1 MDYEKVYVA
10 VTLKVDREGNVRPL
24 SFEWEDGRVFAVDRV
39 LSQGMVP
46 ARHVGAILTKRFDI
60 KVSGAERELYVET
73 RTNRWFVEKPL
84 V

>member
-39 LSQGMVP
+39 LSQGMAP

-60 KVSGAERELYVET
+60 KVAGAVRGNAHQPMVCG
-73 RTNRWFVEKPL
+73 KAACMKGK
-84 V
+84 

>member
-39 LSQGMVP
+39 LSQG
-46 ARHVGAILTKRFDI
+46 GA
-60 KVSGAERELYVET
+60 GAVRG
-73 RTNRWFVEKPL
+73 NAHQPL
-84 V
+84 VCGKAACMTGI

>member
-39 LSQGMVP
+39 LAQAP
-46 ARHVGAILTKRFDI
+46 YLPKDLT
-60 KVSGAERELYVET
+60 
-73 RTNRWFVEKPL
+73 
-84 V
+84 

>member
-1 MDYEKVYVA
+1 MYVA

-39 LSQGMVP
+39 LSQGMAP

-60 KVSGAERELYVET
+60 KVSVRGNAHQ
-73 RTNRWFVEKPL
+73 PL
-84 V
+84 VCGKAACMTGI